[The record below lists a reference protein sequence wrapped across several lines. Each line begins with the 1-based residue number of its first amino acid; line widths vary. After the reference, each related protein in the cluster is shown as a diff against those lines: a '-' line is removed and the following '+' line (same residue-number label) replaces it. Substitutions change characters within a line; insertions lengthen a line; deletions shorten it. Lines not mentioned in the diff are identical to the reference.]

1 MLRALTNLR
10 HGTMLIR
17 KGDLIRER
25 CFSAET
31 RGVLIAQGRL
41 APVPWPL
48 RAVVPQFEPYAA
60 SLAAHHIETVGELLD
75 AEAEACED
83 LPLAG
88 LQAAAAE
95 LVKPVCNHCGG

>member
-17 KGDLIRER
+17 KGDLIRESV
-25 CFSAET
+25 FSAKT

-41 APVPWPL
+41 APVQGPPV
-48 RAVVPQFEPYAA
+48 AVVPQFEPYAA

-75 AEAEACED
+75 ADAEACED
-83 LPLAG
+83 LPLES